1 MKALVTGASGF
12 LGSNVAR
19 VLAASGRE
27 VRVLMRG
34 SSDRRAIEGCD
45 FEIAEGDIIDA
56 EACKRAAEGCDEVYH
71 VAALYKLFTRNKKEM
86 YDANVGGTRNVIEAA
101 AKAGA
106 SRIVYTST
114 VGAIG
119 NVGDGTPGN
128 ESSPVTE
135 KDMVGPYK
143 HSKFLAEREAERL
156 QRERDLPLVI
166 VSPSTP
172 IGPYDVKPTPTGR
185 IVLDFLNGD
194 MPAYLD
200 TGLNVIDVE
209 DCARG
214 HLLAAEKGKPGEKYI
229 LGGENLTLEEIL
241 RLLAEIT
248 GKSAPRVK
256 LPYYPILALAYIA
269 EGFARLTG
277 FPEEPR
283 LNIAAVKMAKK
294 KMYFS
299 SEKARRELGLQTR
312 PPREALERAVNWF
325 TEHHYVD

>member
-19 VLAASGRE
+19 VLRASGRD
-27 VRVLMRG
+27 VRVLMRP
-34 SSDRRAIEGCD
+34 SADRRAIEGCEVE
-45 FEIAEGDIIDA
+45 FAEGDITDA
-56 EACKRAAEGCDEVYH
+56 ERCLKAAQGCDEVYH
-71 VAALYKLFTRNKKEM
+71 VAAMYKLFTRDKKSM
-86 YDANVGGTRNVIEAA
+86 YAANVDGTRNVIEAA
-101 AKAGA
+101 EKAGA
-106 SRIVYTST
+106 TRIVYTST

-119 NVGDGTPGN
+119 NIGDGTPGT
-128 ESSPVTE
+128 ETSPVSE
-135 KDMVGPYK
+135 GDMVGPYK
-143 HSKFLAEREAERL
+143 HSKFLGEREAERL
-156 QRERDLPLVI
+156 QKERGLPLII
-166 VSPSTP
+166 VNPSTP

-185 IVLDFLNGD
+185 IVLDFLKGD

-241 RLLAEIT
+241 GLLAEIT
-248 GKSAPRVK
+248 GKPAPKIK
-256 LPYYPILALAYIA
+256 LPYYPILAMAYIA

-277 FPEEPR
+277 IPEEPR

-299 SEKARRELGLQTR
+299 SDKARRELGLETR
-312 PPREALERAVNWF
+312 PAREALERAVNWF

>member
-1 MKALVTGASGF
+1 MKVLVTGASGF

-27 VRVLMRG
+27 VRVLMRPG
-34 SSDRRAIEGCD
+34 ADLAAIHNCD
-45 FEIAEGDIIDA
+45 FEIFDGDIVDA
-56 EACKRAAEGCDEVYH
+56 ESCERAAKGCEEVYH
-71 VAALYKLFTRNKKEM
+71 VAALYKLFTRDKKAM
-86 YDANVGGTRNVIEAA
+86 YAANVDGTRNMIEAA
-101 AKAGA
+101 ARAGA
-106 SRIVYTST
+106 RRIVYTST

-119 NVGDGTPGN
+119 NLGDGTPGT
-128 ESSPVTE
+128 EDSPVSE

-143 HSKFLAEREAERL
+143 HSKFLAEREATRL

-166 VSPSTP
+166 VNPSTP

-185 IVLDFLNGD
+185 IVLDFLKGD

-200 TGLNVIDVE
+200 TGLNVIDVQ

-241 RLLAEIT
+241 HLLADIT
-248 GKSAPRVK
+248 GKPAPRIK

-277 FPEEPR
+277 IPEEPR
-283 LNIAAVKMAKK
+283 LNIAAVKMARK

-299 SEKARRELGLQTR
+299 SEKARRELGLETR
-312 PPREALERAVNWF
+312 APREALQRAVNWF